1 MGVLLVA
8 LFVVLPKGYAADS
21 SWLGRNITLNE
32 EKTYT
37 LPQDISVLDS
47 IGTNSVDCTN
57 KQIKINFT
65 QSTTACM
72 YNMGLGY
79 YGGGY
84 LLFGNASI
92 AGTIKSQM
100 STSSKL
106 IFTND
111 QKIIELVSASGG
123 YRVYVYDSYAGI
135 TTSKQANGSI
145 TYTLP
150 SNPRLIKYSDGSTLL
165 VNYNTFKLSGNSSWA
180 VADTFGYIG
189 FVRINIA
196 TGEVY
201 SFTDTLNDYYSLN
214 AISDNG
220 SLASLSTQAPAK
232 RLLVYDLTNCTQ
244 QSILVNRC
252 KSADVLQKILVQK
265 PNFYSVVH
273 APNFI
278 NDSLLEIYGTYD
290 RASPSNRKIGV
301 FTVSS
306 DGQSLTKTNYL
317 ALGDSFSSGEGI
329 GNYRPETNMA
339 DNRCHQSTGSYGYLL
354 HETLQGL
361 GAFGSVACSG
371 AKIPDVTT
379 SNQTD
384 YNSKYRQSKN
394 KEATAFN
401 TEIYDNFL
409 PGYRIQSNFV
419 DKNKPKIITMS
430 MGGNDVGFSDI
441 LKKCVLSYGYN
452 DCYPTYED
460 RKELVNLINNQYS
473 RLRDMYQSLKK
484 EAAPDAKIYIVGYPQ
499 IAKSGG
505 NCALNV
511 HFSEDEIVFGNQLV
525 SYLNYVIKS
534 AANDSGVFYVDTEH
548 SFDDHRLCET
558 KSSDV
563 AVNGLSIGNGGPV
576 NGVGPIA
583 KESYHP
589 NALGHQLFANTI
601 SQSTNGLTAAMPAG
615 NPTAKLSILGDSDIP
630 LLVNAPHANR
640 TLKNLQYA
648 QNITT
653 EVALRSALLTIQIAQ
668 PFVFKPLSSVNISI
682 HSDPTQLGTFTTD
695 QNGNFENTV
704 TIPESLPV
712 GYHTLY
718 IEGKNMADEDIAL
731 TDIIYVAASNE
742 DTDGNGVVDSQQ
754 SCVGVTQSGIDVDK
768 DGLDD
773 ACDSFIDQAPPEPDP
788 VPEPTPLPEAPPTDE
803 TNPPQPTDNPQD
815 TSNPQDQN
823 NQPPEDSPVDVTPP
837 VTTEIPITP
846 PPETTPPE
854 KLNDI
859 PPNTQQNNVIT
870 PQVET
875 STNPTNQTV
884 KQTSVNIQQTPA
896 VAPPTNQN
904 IPSNTNQDIT
914 KVAGVSTPGTT
925 PQQSGY
931 KSKNWGLWVII
942 LGFSAVVILG
952 LVIFTRK
959 RTD

>member
-1 MGVLLVA
+1 
-8 LFVVLPKGYAADS
+8 
-21 SWLGRNITLNE
+21 
-32 EKTYT
+32 
-37 LPQDISVLDS
+37 
-47 IGTNSVDCTN
+47 
-57 KQIKINFT
+57 
-65 QSTTACM
+65 
-72 YNMGLGY
+72 MGLGY

-84 LLFGNASI
+84 LLFSNATI
-92 AGTIKSQM
+92 AGTVKSQM

-111 QKIIELVSASGG
+111 QKIIELVSVSGG
-123 YRVYVYDSYAGI
+123 YRVFVYDSFAGI
-135 TTSKQANGSI
+135 TTNKQANGSI

-150 SNPRLIKYSDGSTLL
+150 TSPRLTKYPDGSALL
-165 VNYNTFKLSGNSSWA
+165 INYNSFKLSENNSWA
-180 VADTFGYIG
+180 VADTLGSIG

-196 TGEVY
+196 SGDVY
-201 SFTDTLNDYYSLN
+201 SFADTFNDYYALN
-214 AISDNG
+214 SISDDG
-220 SLASLSTQAPAK
+220 TFASLSTQTPTK
-232 RLLVYDLTNCTQ
+232 RLLVYDLSNCTQ
-244 QSILVNRC
+244 QSTLVNRC
-252 KSADVLQKILVQK
+252 KSSDILQKILLLK
-265 PNFYSVVH
+265 PSFYSVVH
-273 APNFI
+273 APKFI
-278 NDSLLEIYGTYD
+278 NNTLLEIYGTYD
-290 RASPSNRKIGV
+290 RVSPSNRKIGI
-301 FTVSS
+301 FAVSQ
-306 DGQSLTKTNYL
+306 DNQVVTKTSYL

-329 GNYRPETNMA
+329 SIYRPETNTA
-339 DNRCHQSTGSYGYLL
+339 DNRCHQSTLSYGYLL
-354 HETLQGL
+354 HDSLTNG
-361 GAFGSVACSG
+361 GTFGSVACSG
-371 AKIPDVTT
+371 AKIKDVVIG
-379 SNQTD
+379 D
-384 YNSKYRQSKN
+384 RKIYNNNNPQAKN
-394 KEATAFN
+394 KEL
-401 TEIYDNFL
+401 EIYDDEINNSFL
-409 PGYRIQSNFV
+409 PGYRGQIKFIG
-419 DKNKPKIITMS
+419 DLKPKIITLS

-460 RKELVNLINNQYS
+460 RKELVNLINNQYP

-548 SFDDHRLCET
+548 SFNNHRLCET

-695 QNGNFENTV
+695 QIGNFENTV

-718 IEGKNMADEDIAL
+718 VEGKNMADEDIAL

-837 VTTEIPITP
+837 VTTGIPITP

-904 IPSNTNQDIT
+904 IPLNTNQDIT

-931 KSKNWGLWVII
+931 KSKNWGLWVIM